1 LSFIDARNVE
11 SELIEADVCIVGA
24 GAAGITI
31 GHELGISRLKVALV
45 ESGGLSFSHAAQS
58 LSIGDNVGLPSF
70 STATSR
76 FRVFGGSTTRWGG
89 QCRPLDPIDFE
100 LRPWMPHS
108 GWPFS
113 REYLEPYYARAS
125 VICHLR
131 SGNFDPASCNQDPNN
146 HFPFVGNPLET
157 RIYQFSQL
165 RDFGIGYAEE
175 FTRSATANVYLNATI
190 LEIETDVSGNNVIAL
205 RAQTFGGKNLR
216 FRASAYVL
224 ACGGIENARILL
236 ASNRIE
242 AKGIGNRRGLVG
254 RFFADHPYFLPGY
267 LEPVDPRFN
276 RSLYVIQDFER
287 VGSEQCANAAFGLA
301 EQKMREEQLNGA
313 SVYLVRRPDYK
324 VQAEY
329 FSTGG
334 RSFNRLIDILR
345 HRDLPDGGTLMHL
358 RNTLGAFP
366 DIASTI
372 GRQVTQLI
380 RPRPRLA
387 LRAVI
392 ETSPN
397 PESRVTLGNAKD
409 RFGMPR
415 VQVDWRIS
423 RDDQRGLERL
433 LSILRTELPRQGIG
447 SLVEDFT
454 RDAAGWPMSMVGGKH
469 HIGTTRMH
477 TDRKQGVVDPECRV
491 HGLSNLFIAGSS
503 VFPTPGY
510 ANPTLTIVA
519 LAVRL
524 ADRLKTLLALQ
535 NSLYCG

>member
-1 LSFIDARNVE
+1 MSLIDVRSLN
-11 SELIEADVCIVGA
+11 SRLIETDVCIVGA

-31 GHELGISRLKVALV
+31 AHELGISRLKVALV
-45 ESGGLSFSHAAQS
+45 ESGGLGFSHGPQ
-58 LSIGDNVGLPSF
+58 LLYLGDNVGLPSF

-89 QCRPLDPIDFE
+89 QCRPLDPLDFE
-100 LRPWMPHS
+100 PRPWMAHS

-113 REYLEPYYARAS
+113 RQHLEPYYARAA
-125 VICHLR
+125 VICHLKR
-131 SGNFDPASCNQDPNN
+131 SDFNPSYWNGDPDRPL
-146 HFPFVGNPLET
+146 PFVGNPLET
-157 RIYQFSQL
+157 RIYQFSQS
-165 RDFGIGYAEE
+165 RDFSNAYGSGFA
-175 FTRSATANVYLNATI
+175 RSQTANVYLNATI
-190 LEIETDVSGNNVIAL
+190 VEIETDAPANNIIAL
-205 RAQTFGGKNLR
+205 RAQTFNGRELR
-216 FRASAYVL
+216 FRARTYVL
-224 ACGGIENARILL
+224 ACGGIENARLLL
-236 ASNRIE
+236 ASNRVE
-242 AKGIGNRRGLVG
+242 PNGVGNHHGLVG
-254 RFFADHPYFLPGY
+254 RFFADHPFFLPGY
-267 LEPVDPRFN
+267 LEPIDPRFN

-301 EQKMREEQLNGA
+301 EQKLREEQLNGA
-313 SVYLVRRPDYK
+313 SLYLVRRPDYK
-324 VQAEY
+324 VQADY

-334 RSFNRLIDILR
+334 RSFNRLVDILR
-345 HRDLPDGGTLMHL
+345 HRDLPDGSTLMHL

-366 DIASTI
+366 DVASTI

-397 PESRVTLGNAKD
+397 PDSRVTLGNAKD

-415 VQVDWRIS
+415 VQVDWRIN

-433 LSILRTELPRQGIG
+433 LSIMRTELPRQGIG
-447 SLVEDFT
+447 RLVEDFT

-477 TDRKQGVVDPECRV
+477 TDCKQGVVDPECRV

-503 VFPTPGY
+503 VFPTAGY

-519 LAVRL
+519 LALRL
-524 ADRLKTLLALQ
+524 ADRLKTP
-535 NSLYCG
+535 